1 MLEFLKFDY
10 ITLEVQFIIQHYHYS
25 TLLTAPLFLS
35 RVNKDTKE
43 PDVDLDEI
51 LIQSIPD
58 SLNKITA
65 LLHQKDLSMFVAD
78 TVVDTRDAM
87 EFNPGSENEVL
98 ECLEG
103 TLTEEELL
111 FLEEETKL
119 AKMELQNLRYELW
132 NSGLYFYFSFSF
144 LPLTKVSAETNVNFY
159 FLLQC

>member
-1 MLEFLKFDY
+1 MH
-10 ITLEVQFIIQHYHYS
+10 VFI
-25 TLLTAPLFLS
+25 L

-43 PDVDLDEI
+43 PDVYVDEI

-78 TVVDTRDAM
+78 TVVDMRDVM
-87 EFNPGSENEVL
+87 EFSPGSKYDML
-98 ECLEG
+98 ECLEE

-119 AKMELQNLRYELW
+119 AKMELQNLRVEKGTGKFNPLFPHPEEEFLEEEELHKIDRYTADIL
-132 NSGLYFYFSFSF
+132 S
-144 LPLTKVSAETNVNFY
+144 LTKQKEDLSNEE
-159 FLLQC
+159 

>member
-1 MLEFLKFDY
+1 MSDVLKRNFLKFVH
-10 ITLEVQFIIQHYHYS
+10 ITLEVQFIIQHYHYLP
-25 TLLTAPLFLS
+25 LLNVPLCLP

-43 PDVDLDEI
+43 PDVTLDEI

-119 AKMELQNLRYELW
+119 ARMELQNLRFELW
-132 NSGLYFYFSFSF
+132 NFGLYLYFPFSFF
-144 LPLTKVSAETNVNFY
+144 QHKQT
-159 FLLQC
+159 